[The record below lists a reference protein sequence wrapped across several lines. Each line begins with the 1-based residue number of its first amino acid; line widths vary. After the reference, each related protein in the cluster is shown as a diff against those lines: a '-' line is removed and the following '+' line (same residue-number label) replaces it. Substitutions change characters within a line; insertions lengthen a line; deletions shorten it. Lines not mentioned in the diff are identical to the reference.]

1 MGTSPMDT
9 RWGQDLG
16 SALTEVGDRLAAV
29 LPALLVMLA
38 LIAIGLVVAV
48 IARAL
53 VSRTARVV
61 GFDHAMERWGLAGG
75 LRRGGV
81 LRSPSDV
88 LGVVSFWAIFIVFAS
103 LGIDALGTQGA
114 TVFLLSFVP
123 PLFAALLILVVGWLV
138 ANFLSQGILIA
149 AVNAGV
155 PEARLL
161 ARAAHWGV
169 ILFAGA
175 TALTHLGIG
184 KEMVL
189 VAFGITFGGLV
200 FALALAFGLGGR
212 SIARELLERRLH
224 REAPPERER
233 LTHL

>member
-1 MGTSPMDT
+1 MDT
-9 RWGQDLG
+9 RWSRDLG

-29 LPALLVMLA
+29 LPALLVMLTLVA
-38 LIAIGLVVAV
+38 MGLVVGA
-48 IARAL
+48 IARVL
-53 VSRTARVV
+53 VSRMARAV
-61 GFDHAMERWGLAGG
+61 GFDRAMERWGLAGG

-81 LRSPSDV
+81 LRLPSDV
-88 LGVVSFWAIFIVFAS
+88 MGAVCFWTIFILFAG
-103 LGIDALGTQGA
+103 LGIDALGTRGTTA
-114 TVFLLSFVP
+114 FLLSFMP
-123 PLFAALLILVVGWLV
+123 PLFAALLILVIGWLI

-149 AVNAGV
+149 AVNARV

-161 ARAAHWGV
+161 ARAVHWAV

-175 TALTHLGIG
+175 TALTHIGIG

-200 FALALAFGLGGR
+200 LALALAFGLGGR
-212 SIARELLERRLH
+212 SIARELLERRL
-224 REAPPERER
+224 RRDGPPERER